1 LGEQTV
7 KNIARPIGVHRVQ
20 IAAPELPAARGAA
33 PAAQAVAAASERP
46 SIAVLPFQN
55 MSGDP
60 EQDYFIDGIVEDIIT
75 ALSRNHALLVIA
87 RNSTFTYKGRAAD
100 VKSGGVRL
108 AGRSI
113 APLSSSIRYDSSS
126 EPRQTI
132 SLSGFVTDSGA
143 DTDCNLGV
151 ERPVQIVPDAAQR
164 RSSRVSNLV
173 AARRPASSSK

>member
-1 LGEQTV
+1 LP
-7 KNIARPIGVHRVQ
+7 RPIGVHRVQ
-20 IAAPELPAARGAA
+20 IAAPELPATRRAA

-100 VKSGGVRL
+100 VKKVGRDLGVRYVL
-108 AGRSI
+108 EGSVRKSADRVRVTGQLTFRRVHTFGQTVLMGR
-113 APLSSSIRYDSSS
+113 
-126 EPRQTI
+126 
-132 SLSGFVTDSGA
+132 
-143 DTDCNLGV
+143 
-151 ERPVQIVPDAAQR
+151 
-164 RSSRVSNLV
+164 
-173 AARRPASSSK
+173 